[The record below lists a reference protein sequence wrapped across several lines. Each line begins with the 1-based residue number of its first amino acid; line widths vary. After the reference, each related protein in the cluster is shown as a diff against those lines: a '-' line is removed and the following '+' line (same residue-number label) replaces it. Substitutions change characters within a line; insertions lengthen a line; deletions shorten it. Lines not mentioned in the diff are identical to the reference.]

1 MSKIKKSVG
10 RVQSGRMR
18 GSWDTYFWERH
29 VGALGRAANRGGTRG
44 CIKPEGF
51 WDAGDERSQYQPGS
65 GRGRVGWEAVSI
77 LITTLKVRCSSSLS
91 SAGHCMIC
99 GWVSPTW
106 RTRDK
111 ADKKKNKKCIF
122 SLLCVESST
131 VSNWGHK
138 SKSHNEVRRRGGGG
152 LTPALKQWLDW
163 RNERYYLSWTSLC
176 SPLPS
181 PSWLLSSSLYIKSSA
196 DISLSCL
203 ILIDLVHIQAR
214 HGPQVLTWQFLVR
227 FSLRIFGF

>member
-1 MSKIKKSVG
+1 MSRIKKSVG

-65 GRGRVGWEAVSI
+65 GGGRVGWEAVSI

-111 ADKKKNKKCIF
+111 ADKKNKKCIF

-138 SKSHNEVRRRGGGG
+138 SKSRNEVRRRGGRGPDSGSEAVTG
-152 LTPALKQWLDW
+152 LEKWKVLFIMNFSLFPSSFSFMTPLVL
-163 RNERYYLSWTSLC
+163 
-176 SPLPS
+176 
-181 PSWLLSSSLYIKSSA
+181 SLYQVFS
-196 DISLSCL
+196 
-203 ILIDLVHIQAR
+203 R
-214 HGPQVLTWQFLVR
+214 HFSFMSYTHRPCPYSGKAWTTGPNLAV
-227 FSLRIFGF
+227 FS